1 MTAHAAEFF
10 TLDEVNRLKIIQDVV
25 DRRLT
30 TQMAA
35 QRLGIS
41 DRQCRR
47 LLSRYRESG
56 PLGMAN
62 RRRGKP
68 SNNLDNKRLG
78 RTLEYIKL
86 VQDKRDNN
94 RSQAIP
100 AGDGPSRRRR
110 KPTDKKSQ
118 RSLNGDDM
126 LEALKVLQ
134 SRSGE
139 IFGSNT
145 QKT

>member
-1 MTAHAAEFF
+1 RKAIGKYI
-10 TLDEVNRLKIIQDVV
+10 EVWHYPDGLKELRLNGVALPYSTY
-25 DRRLT
+25 DR
-30 TQMAA
+30 
-35 QRLGIS
+35 
-41 DRQCRR
+41 
-47 LLSRYRESG
+47 LSEIDQG
-56 PLGMAN
+56 AIV
-62 RRRGKP
+62 
-68 SNNLDNKRLG
+68 DNKRLG

-94 RSQAIP
+94 RSQTIP

-134 SRSGE
+134 SRSDE

>member
-10 TLDEVNRLKIIQDVV
+10 TLDEVNRLKIIQDIV

-35 QRLGIS
+35 QRLSIS

-68 SNNLDNKRLG
+68 SNNQLPDGLAQYALN
-78 RTLEYIKL
+78 II
-86 VQDKRDNN
+86 RD
-94 RSQAIP
+94 R
-100 AGDGPSRRRR
+100 
-110 KPTDKKSQ
+110 
-118 RSLNGDDM
+118 
-126 LEALKVLQ
+126 
-134 SRSGE
+134 
-139 IFGSNT
+139 
-145 QKT
+145 

>member
-68 SNNLDNKRLG
+68 SNNHFDMFNPARNVSCLSCSPARFLA
-78 RTLEYIKL
+78 L
-86 VQDKRDNN
+86 V
-94 RSQAIP
+94 S
-100 AGDGPSRRRR
+100 
-110 KPTDKKSQ
+110 
-118 RSLNGDDM
+118 
-126 LEALKVLQ
+126 V
-134 SRSGE
+134 
-139 IFGSNT
+139 
-145 QKT
+145 